1 MFAIVITILAMLT
14 KIVGCGLPAMGCGMT
29 GRDALAVG
37 IGMAPRLEVAL
48 IIALY
53 GLQTGI
59 IDEGL
64 YSVVVFMGIATAL
77 VTPFLFRKALGKN
90 RKSKPAE
97 QCGAIENEE
106 GSCQG

>member
-1 MFAIVITILAMLT
+1 MS
-14 KIVGCGLPAMGCGMT
+14 

-59 IDEGL
+59 IGQDL
-64 YSVVVFMGIATAL
+64 YSVVVFMGIVTAL
-77 VTPFLFRKALGKN
+77 VTPFLFKLALGKG
-90 RKSKPAE
+90 RKPKPAE
-97 QCGAIENEE
+97 KCGAIDNEE
-106 GSCQG
+106 KVCQG